1 MKDILDVSLI
11 KLKKENII
19 NRFIYNDIQ
28 FILYHD
34 EDDGVIVV
42 IEISPYNDDR
52 MEDNV
57 EFYRIMNI
65 VLYKDDSG
73 DMRISY
79 TAYKSHSAPIKTIEE
94 ADAFVDD
101 LIDVYSDEFEE
112 WYEKYFKGKEN

>member
-11 KLKKENII
+11 EFKKENII

-28 FILYHD
+28 FILYYD
-34 EDDGVIVV
+34 KDDGVIVV
-42 IEISPYNDDR
+42 IEISPYKDDR
-52 MEDNV
+52 MEEYV

-79 TAYKSHSAPIKTIEE
+79 TAYKSHIASIKTIEE
-94 ADAFVDD
+94 VNAFVDD
-101 LIDVYSDEFEE
+101 LIDTYSDEFEE